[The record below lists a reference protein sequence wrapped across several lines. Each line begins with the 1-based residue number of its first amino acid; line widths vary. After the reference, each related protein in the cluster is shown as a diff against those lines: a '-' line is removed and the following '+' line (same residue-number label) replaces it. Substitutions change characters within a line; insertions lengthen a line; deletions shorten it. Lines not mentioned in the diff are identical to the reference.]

1 MSETLRRTALFLAI
15 LLFAAALSGCARHR
29 ARTAF
34 DEAEELVKAEQY
46 DQALE
51 KYVAAT
57 ADDPSNMSYK
67 LKLAAGRT
75 RAAGHHI
82 RLARELVREDRLKD
96 AQAEYALARGL
107 DPSLEVASVESRQV
121 QNLLEARTL
130 VEDAFARYREQ
141 RYPAARQ
148 ILADVL
154 KREPQNARGLEL
166 LALLDSRPRAVVV
179 DGVELDMS
187 SAEPITLR
195 FRQTGVR
202 EAFAI
207 LGKLSGINFIL
218 DEEVK
223 GKTITVQL
231 ENGTFSQ
238 ALELILQVGGV
249 ERKVLNSK
257 TLLVY
262 PSTKDKAKQYQ
273 DQLIQTFYLSHIDAK
288 KAINLLRTMLQLRKV
303 YVHEERNALVIRDA
317 PETIRLAEMI
327 LKAADRADSEVLFDV
342 EVLAVQD
349 SDELKFGPKVNPYQ
363 MGLGFSK
370 NETNIVSGALNEDGT
385 TTGLIQSLNGLE
397 AFYTLPSV
405 TFDLAK
411 TLNTSELLASP
422 KIRVKNNEKAKIHI
436 GNKDPI
442 VTTTTVAGE
451 STQLTQNVQYVDS
464 GIKLDIEPNIQLDG
478 TVLAKITLEV
488 SAATR
493 LKAATGQ
500 SEGEAP
506 VALQVTNAQTSLVL
520 VDGVRTIL
528 GGLYETNTA
537 KNKSTIPWLG
547 EIPFLGSL
555 LTSHDNSKTRRE
567 LLLSITPHVV
577 KRVEVPEAEVATIW
591 SGGEESLAVGPK
603 FGAFARP
610 LVSEVEAPAPAAAP
624 AAAPR
629 RAAPP
634 TGQMPAQ
641 PAPPGESPAAS
652 AAAPAVPAP
661 VPAATQ
667 EPPAPAVAP
676 QPAAGEESAPAQ
688 VPAAEESGEAAE
700 VPAAPVMLNEVPVT
714 PAAPTAVPAG
724 PPRLDL
730 AAPATT
736 VVGQLVAVEVR
747 VSEVAGLVSAPLF
760 VKYDPA
766 LLEFVAASEGTFLG
780 SGGQRTVF
788 SANPGGAGMI
798 VVGVRQAEGGA
809 GASGGGVLYTLSFR
823 AKAAGSAEVGVN
835 RMNFRGAAG
844 TQIPLAPAATA
855 IVIR

>member
-1 MSETLRRTALFLAI
+1 MSETLRRTALLLAI
-15 LLFAAALSGCARHR
+15 LLLAAALSGCAKHR

-34 DEAEELVKAEQY
+34 DEAEELVKAEQF

-51 KYVAAT
+51 KYLAAT

-75 RAAGHHI
+75 RAAAHHI
-82 RLARELVREDRLKD
+82 RLARDLVKAEKLKE

-107 DPSLEVASVESRQV
+107 DPSLEVASLESRQV

-154 KREPQNARGLEL
+154 KLEAQNARALEL
-166 LALLDSRPRAVVV
+166 QALLDSRPRAVVV
-179 DGVELDMS
+179 DGVELDMG

-195 FRQTGVR
+195 FKQTGVR

-207 LGKLSGINFIL
+207 LSKLSGINFIL

-238 ALELILQVGGV
+238 ALELILQIGGV

-257 TLLVY
+257 TLLIY
-262 PSTKDKAKQYQ
+262 PATKDKAKQYQ

-303 YVHEERNALVIRDA
+303 YVHEERNALVIRDS

-327 LKAADRADSEVLFDV
+327 LKAADRPDSEVLFDV
-342 EVLAVQD
+342 EVLAVSD
-349 SDELKFGPKVNPYQ
+349 TDELKFGPKVNPYQ

-370 NETNIVSGALNEDGT
+370 DGTNIVNGALNEDGT
-385 TTGLIQSLNGLE
+385 TTGLIQSLNGLQ

-451 STQLTQNVQYVDS
+451 STQLTQNVQYIDS

-537 KNKSTIPWLG
+537 KNKSIIPWLG
-547 EIPFLGSL
+547 EIPLLGSL
-555 LTSHDNSKTRRE
+555 LTSHDNSKTKRE

-591 SGGEESLAVGPK
+591 SGGEESLSVGPK

-610 LVSEVEAPAPAAAP
+610 LVSEVEATAPAAAP

-629 RAAPP
+629 HEFTPA
-634 TGQMPAQ
+634 GQVTVQ
-641 PAPPGESPAAS
+641 PGAVQASPAA
-652 AAAPAVPAP
+652 AP
-661 VPAATQ
+661 VPA
-667 EPPAPAVAP
+667 PPLMPESSADETAAPLAIPAVEVAGAAA
-676 QPAAGEESAPAQ
+676 QP
-688 VPAAEESGEAAE
+688 
-700 VPAAPVMLNEVPVT
+700 PAAPVLLNEAPAPGT
-714 PAAPTAVPAG
+714 PPAAPPAAPAAVPVG
-724 PPRLDL
+724 PPRLSL
-730 AAPATT
+730 AAPGATA
-736 VVGQLVAVEVR
+736 VGQVVAVEVR
-747 VSEVAGLVSAPLF
+747 VSGVAGLVSAPLF
-760 VKYDPA
+760 VSYDPS
-766 LLEFVAASEGTFLG
+766 LLEFVAASEGPFLG
-780 SGGQRTVF
+780 AGGQRTVF
-788 SANPGGAGMI
+788 SANPGGAGMV
-798 VVGVRQAEGGA
+798 VVGVRLAEGGT
-809 GASGGGVLYTLSFR
+809 GASGDGVLFTLSFR
-823 AKAAGSAEVGVN
+823 AKGAGTAQVGVN

-844 TQIPLAPAATA
+844 AQIPLSPTATSIA
-855 IVIR
+855 IR

>member
-15 LLFAAALSGCARHR
+15 LLFAAALSGCAKHR

-51 KYVAAT
+51 KYLAAT

-75 RAAGHHI
+75 RAAAKHI
-82 RLARELVREDRLKD
+82 RQARDLVKDDKLKE

-107 DPSLEVASVESRQV
+107 DPSLEVASLESRQV
-121 QNLLEARTL
+121 QSLLEARSQ

-148 ILADVL
+148 ILADAL

-179 DGVELDMS
+179 DGVELDMT

-195 FRQTGVR
+195 FKQTGVR

-207 LGKLSGINFIL
+207 LSKLSGINFIL

-238 ALELILQVGGV
+238 ALELILQIGGV

-349 SDELKFGPKVNPYQ
+349 SDELKFGPKLATYGTKV
-363 MGLGFSK
+363 GFGDLQPG
-370 NETNIVSGALNEDGT
+370 TDGGNIAIPDSWTV
-385 TTGLIQSLNGLE
+385 QSLNNLQTW
-397 AFYTLPSV
+397 YTIPSV

-451 STQLTQNVQYVDS
+451 STQLTQNVQYIDS

-547 EIPFLGSL
+547 EIPLLSSL

-591 SGGEESLAVGPK
+591 SGGEESLGVGPK
-603 FGAFARP
+603 FGAFASP
-610 LVSEVEAPAPAAAP
+610 LVSEVEATAPAAAP

-629 RAAPP
+629 RELPP
-634 TGQMPAQ
+634 AGQVPVQ
-641 PAPPGESPAAS
+641 PAP
-652 AAAPAVPAP
+652 AVWAP
-661 VPAATQ
+661 VPAAVP
-667 EPPAPAVAP
+667 EAPAPAVAP
-676 QPAAGEESAPAQ
+676 QPAAVPESVPPQ
-688 VPAAEESGEAAE
+688 VPAADESGEAAE
-700 VPAAPVMLNEVPVT
+700 LPAAPVMLNDAPVT
-714 PAAPTAVPAG
+714 PAAPTALPAG

-730 AAPATT
+730 AAPAATA
-736 VVGQLVAVEVR
+736 VGQLVVVEVR

-760 VKYDPA
+760 VNYDPA
-766 LLEFVAASEGTFLG
+766 LLEFVAASEGAFLG

-798 VVGVRQAEGGA
+798 VVGVRQADGGA

-823 AKAAGSAEVGVN
+823 TKAAGSAQVGVN

-844 TQIPLAPAATA
+844 TQIPLAPATTA

>member
-15 LLFAAALSGCARHR
+15 LLFAAALSGCAKHR
-29 ARTAF
+29 ALTAF

-75 RAAGHHI
+75 RAAGRHI

-207 LGKLSGINFIL
+207 LSKLSGINFIL

-223 GKTITVQL
+223 GKTLTVQL

-262 PSTKDKAKQYQ
+262 PATKDKAKQYQ

-303 YVHEERNALVIRDA
+303 YVHEERNALVLRDT

-349 SDELKFGPKVNPYQ
+349 SDELKFGPKLATYGTKV
-363 MGLGFSK
+363 GFGDLQPDAESG
-370 NETNIVSGALNEDGT
+370 NIAIPDSWTV
-385 TTGLIQSLNGLE
+385 QSLNNLQTW
-397 AFYTLPSV
+397 YTIPSV

-493 LKAATGQ
+493 LKAATNQ

-610 LVSEVEAPAPAAAP
+610 LVSEVEATAPAAAP

-629 RAAPP
+629 REFPPAGQVTAQPGAAPTSPVPSAVPVAAP
-634 TGQMPAQ
+634 T
-641 PAPPGESPAAS
+641 PAPGPGGSPL
-652 AAAPAVPAP
+652 P
-661 VPAATQ
+661 V
-667 EPPAPAVAP
+667 
-676 QPAAGEESAPAQ
+676 
-688 VPAAEESGEAAE
+688 AAEAADEVDDVSE
-700 VPAAPVMLNEVPVT
+700 VPAETLILEEASTPSAMSVPV
-714 PAAPTAVPAG
+714 AAAIPVG

-730 AAPATT
+730 AAPAATA
-736 VVGQLVAVEVR
+736 VGQLVTVEVR

-760 VKYDPA
+760 VNYDPA

-788 SANPGGAGMI
+788 SANPGSAGMV
-798 VVGVRQAEGGA
+798 VVGVRQADAGA

-823 AKAAGSAEVGVN
+823 AKAAGAAQVGVN

-844 TQIPLAPAATA
+844 MQIPLAPTTTS
-855 IVIR
+855 ITIR